1 MPPFLVKMGK
11 SKMQLFRD
19 RAAALPAAP
28 GVYLMKNAEGVVI
41 YVGKSR
47 NLRARVSSYFTGTG
61 HSLKTARMV
70 AAVAEFDTIVCD
82 SEIEALGLENTLIKQ
97 YAPRYNIKLKD
108 AKSYPYIKVTREAFP
123 RITVTRERTA
133 DGALYFG
140 PYSGVAD
147 AYANLDTV
155 RRAFRLPTCKRQF
168 PRDVGRERPCLYRQM
183 GRCLAPCAG
192 DVTAEEF
199 SSSVKSAAA
208 VLSGNVREVADALR
222 AEMTALA
229 EREEYEAAARKRD
242 ALFALEKLGE
252 SQKVLSDGGVCTDVW
267 AMAADDVLGAMA
279 VLSIREGK
287 LNRKNDFAFS
297 ATEILEG
304 DTALSFIADHYLRGA
319 DVPKNILLAF
329 PAEEQDVDALSLFL
343 SEKKG
348 KRVTVSVPLRGEKR
362 ALCLM
367 AEKNAARALE
377 RRREDLEKEDEVL
390 VALASLLSLEVLPER
405 IEVYDI
411 SHVGGEYTT
420 AGMIVYDGGRLQKN
434 AYRTFRM
441 KGVTNDD
448 CAAMKEALD
457 RRFAHKEDASFGVL
471 PDLVLLDGGKGQ
483 VAAGK
488 EALRE
493 AGLEIPVF
501 GLVKDEFHK
510 TRALCDEESDVSIAK
525 ERGVY
530 ALLYRLQ
537 EEVHRHALRAT
548 MDAKRKSL
556 RRSSLENIPGI
567 GKERAKRL
575 LAAFG
580 GLARVKAADRDELSA
595 VKGMTKEAAAAVYQY
610 YHKNEGE
617 SQT

>member
-1 MPPFLVKMGK
+1 MTKNKIQAL
-11 SKMQLFRD
+11 RE
-19 RAAALPAAP
+19 RAASLPASP
-28 GVYLMKNAEGVVI
+28 GVYLMKNGEGTVI

-61 HSLKTARMV
+61 HSVKTARMV

-82 SEIEALGLENTLIKQ
+82 SEMEALGLENTLIKQ

-108 AKSYPYIKVTREAFP
+108 AKSYPYIKITGEAYP
-123 RITVTRERTA
+123 RVTVTRERTA

-140 PYSGVAD
+140 PYSGMTD

-155 RRAFRLPTCKRQF
+155 RRTFRLPTCKRQF
-168 PRDVGRERPCLYRQM
+168 PRDIGKERPCLYRQM

-192 DVTAEEF
+192 DVTEEEF

-208 VLSGNVREVADALR
+208 VLSGNVREVANTLR

-252 SQKVLSDGGVCTDVW
+252 TQKVLSDGSVYTDVW
-267 AMAADDVLGAMA
+267 AMASDEVLGTMA
-279 VLSIREGK
+279 VLSIRGGN
-287 LNRKNDFAFS
+287 LNRKNDFSFS
-297 ATEILEG
+297 SNEILEG
-304 DTALSFIADHYLRGA
+304 DTALSFLADYYLRGA
-319 DVPKNILLAF
+319 DIPKNILLSF
-329 PAEEQDVDALSLFL
+329 PVEEQDKDALSLFL
-343 SEKKG
+343 SEKRG
-348 KRVTVSVPLRGEKR
+348 KKVSVSVPLKGDKR

-367 AEKNAARALE
+367 AEKNAVRALE
-377 RRREDLEKEDEVL
+377 KRREDLEKEDEVL
-390 VALASLLSLEVLPER
+390 ATLASLLSLEVLPER

-420 AGMIVYDGGRLQKN
+420 AGMIVYEGGRLQKN

-448 CAAMKEALD
+448 CAAMKEALA
-457 RRFAHKEDASFGVL
+457 RRFAHKADASFGVL

-483 VAAGK
+483 VTAGK
-488 EALRE
+488 EALKG
-493 AGLEIPVF
+493 AGLDIPLF

-537 EEVHRHALRAT
+537 EEVHRHALRVT

-556 RRSSLENIPGI
+556 RHSSLENIPGI

-580 GLARVKAADRDELSA
+580 GLARIKSADCDELSA
-595 VKGMTKEAAAAVYQY
+595 VKGMTKEAAAAVYHH
-610 YHKNEGE
+610 YHKTEGE
-617 SQT
+617 NEK